1 MFGLDDRI
9 ASFSNGTTMLVVIAV
24 AVLLGLRH
32 ASDPDHVAAV
42 STLVASGKERGARLA
57 GVLGF
62 SWGLGHATSLF
73 AFGLPIV
80 LFRAYLPG
88 AVLTVAETIIGGLI
102 VGLAVWLLVRWR
114 RGVFHPHVHEHDSDR
129 HVHVHTHAPGRAHP
143 HRSPIRTRS
152 PLTAYAIGVVHG
164 MGGSAGVGILLL
176 ASIQNHALAVA
187 ALAVFAVFTAVSMGL
202 VSMCLGRTLSTSA
215 VRRSFNR
222 LAPVLGAV
230 SLAFGV
236 WYALGALSLAPY
248 YF

>member
-1 MFGLDDRI
+1 MFGLDHRI

-24 AVLLGLRH
+24 AILLGLRH

-80 LFRAYLPG
+80 LFRAYLPE
-88 AVLTVAETIIGGLI
+88 AVLTVAETLIGGLI
-102 VGLAVWLLVRWR
+102 IGLAVWLLVRWR
-114 RGVFHPHVHEHDSDR
+114 RGVFHAHIHEHDANR
-129 HVHVHTHAPGRAHP
+129 HVHVHTHAPGRKHP
-143 HRSPIRTRS
+143 HGNAIRTRS
-152 PLTAYAIGVVHG
+152 PLTAYGIGVVHG

-176 ASIQNHALAVA
+176 ASIQNHVLAVVS
-187 ALAVFAVFTAVSMGL
+187 LAMFAFFTAVSMGL
-202 VSMCLGRTLSTSA
+202 VSMGLGRTLSTSV

-222 LAPVLGAV
+222 LAPLLGTA

-236 WYALGALSLAPY
+236 WYVLGALSLAPY